1 MTAQLTNSSIRCYSW
16 RWCQMWVWFTSL
28 ITELLWSS
36 AGLSAL
42 PDPWKATPFV
52 HGSQGAVR
60 AGCSQ
65 WGWSWAQRP
74 RREFTLITDKT
85 YLCQQ
90 CRSVLLWRERK
101 QQTKKIPTQLQS
113 NSLVRHK
120 VWSLTSCVSLVE
132 WEIMIHVAL
141 LLKIL
146 HLLFDALILS
156 FT

>member
-1 MTAQLTNSSIRCYSW
+1 MLLLEMMPNVGLIHLTNNWAPLVKRWSKCSAWSLKSNSFCSW
-16 RWCQMWVWFTSL
+16 
-28 ITELLWSS
+28 
-36 AGLSAL
+36 LS
-42 PDPWKATPFV
+42 
-52 HGSQGAVR
+52 
-60 AGCSQ
+60 GCSEGWLLQ

-74 RREFTLITDKT
+74 RRDFTLITDKT